1 MAKDW
6 KTLKAEIE
14 AEVKR
19 IWMHEPEEHKK
30 LRLGI
35 VENQAGSYGQYF
47 TTWEFAVG
55 MIRDYP
61 GYGLYP
67 LLKLATTDQFDLAQ
81 VQAMFRAFDPPY
93 TSYLGYSGFRTL
105 ERFGAE
111 IIQSFDSMESK
122 DDFIELL
129 KPYILYLNKLN
140 AWCFHY
146 FPHGLGVLYPLQ
158 RAQEIVDT
166 VE

>member
-6 KTLKAEIE
+6 KTLKADID
-14 AEVKR
+14 AEVER
-19 IWMHEPEEHKK
+19 IWLQEPEEHKK

-35 VENQAGSYGQYF
+35 IDNQAGSYGQYF

-61 GYGLYP
+61 GYTLYP
-67 LLKLATTDQFDLAQ
+67 LLKLAETDQFDLSQ
-81 VQAMFRAFDPPY
+81 VQAMFKAFDPPY
-93 TSYLGYSGFRTL
+93 TTYLGYSGFRTL
-105 ERFGAE
+105 EKFGAE
-111 IIQSFDSMESK
+111 FVKSFDSMESK
-122 DDFIELL
+122 EDFMELL
-129 KPYILYLNKLN
+129 KSYLLYLNKLN

-146 FPHGLGVLYPLQ
+146 FPHGLGVLYPLK

-166 VE
+166 V